1 MTRFIYK
8 AKNNKGE
15 VVTGTVK
22 AENSL
27 DAEKVLVKHGLSPV
41 DLVEE
46 KKSGISGLFAVRVSI
61 KDKALFS
68 RQLAT
73 MLSAGL
79 SLTKAIS
86 LLIKQAKNE
95 KVKGVF
101 QNIYKDLEEGYSFST
116 ALAKHPDVF
125 DRVYVSVVNSGE
137 STGKLD
143 MVLNELADEL
153 ENDAEFQ
160 SKVKGALYYP
170 IFIFCVLIVAA
181 VALLVFVVPK
191 IKGVFE
197 ATNQTL
203 PIATR
208 ILLSASNFV
217 TTWWW
222 LVLIL
227 LVMFVIFLKYWS
239 VTDSGERFFDNLKI
253 TIPGYKTINQNI
265 YMYRFTRVMS
275 MLTGAGVPL
284 LDALRIGSAVI
295 NNVVYE
301 DSVTRIVSEVERG
314 VPLSSQLLKD
324 KYFPPLVG
332 NMVSVGE
339 ETGELD
345 KVLKKISE
353 YYGQAT
359 GDITKAISALVEP
372 VVMVL
377 IGLAV
382 AFIVFAIYLPIF
394 QMNQTVS

>member
-1 MTRFIYK
+1 MSRFIYK

-15 VVTGTVK
+15 IVTGTVK
-22 AENSL
+22 ADNKVA
-27 DAEKVLVKHGLSPV
+27 AEEVLIKHNLAAV
-41 DLVEE
+41 DLIEE
-46 KKSGISGLFAVRVSI
+46 KQTSAMEIFSARISV
-61 KDKALFS
+61 KDRAMFS

-86 LLIKQAKNE
+86 LLIKQSKND
-95 KVKGVF
+95 KVKQVF
-101 QNIYKDLEEGYSFST
+101 EAIYKDLEEGLSFST
-116 ALAKHPDVF
+116 ALSKHPAVF

-153 ENDAEFQ
+153 ESDADFQ

-170 IFIFCVLIVAA
+170 VFIFIVLIFAA
-181 VALLVFVVPK
+181 IALLIFVVPK
-191 IKGVFE
+191 IKSVFDGANQE
-197 ATNQTL
+197 LPFATK
-203 PIATR
+203 
-208 ILLSASNFV
+208 ILLGLSSFM
-217 TTWWW
+217 TSWWW
-222 LVLIL
+222 LLLIL
-227 LVMFVIFLKYWS
+227 VIGLIIFIRYWGA
-239 VTDSGERFFDNLKI
+239 TESGERFFDQLKI
-253 TIPGYKTINQNI
+253 STPGFKTINQNI

-295 NNVVYE
+295 DNVIYE
-301 DSVTRIVSEVERG
+301 ESINAVIDEVERG

-324 KYFPPLVG
+324 KHFPPLVG

-359 GDITKAISALVEP
+359 ADVSKIISSLVEP
-372 VVMVL
+372 IIMVI
-377 IGLAV
+377 IGIAV
-382 AFIVFAIYLPIF
+382 AFIVFAVYLPIF
-394 QMNQTVS
+394 QMSQTVQ